1 MRLDDKSGPE
11 QFKDWMKRRGFNQSE
26 TAEFFGWGE
35 NVISQFANGRRS
47 PGLARAIK
55 IEELTGIPV
64 EAWASSDDDESGS
77 AVTATSP
84 KRQSSPSG
92 N

>member
-1 MRLDDKSGPE
+1 MPLDTKSGPE

-35 NVISQFANGRRS
+35 NVISQFVNGRRS

-64 EAWASSDDDESGS
+64 EAWASSADDESETPVSVGR
-77 AVTATSP
+77 A
-84 KRQSSPSG
+84 KGQSSPDG